1 MQAYEFQTTA
11 KDGYIEIPIEYK
23 NICNAK
29 VKVIILAEEKPVKSK
44 RSLFPDFSIDT
55 TGYKFDR
62 EEANER

>member
-11 KDGYIEIPIEYK
+11 RNGYIEIPDEYK
-23 NICNAK
+23 IFGNAK
-29 VKVIILAEEKPVKSK
+29 IKVIIFTEEKPVKSK
-44 RSLFPDFSIDT
+44 RSLFPDFTVDT